1 MKKHKESIFE
11 LSLLEAWTPPDEAGA
26 PVAVIATTYE
36 FDPHLW
42 EFELMPRFLGLET
55 DVHEDVDPFWIEHE
69 TRLAELS
76 CAAVLVDGSNLSKNT
91 KSPLWDQIGVYVKRG
106 ILHSK
111 IVLLQWEH
119 CVRIVVGSANLTKSG
134 YRFNYE
140 LFYVLDFKNDT
151 NSPPRALLLSFI
163 EAIRHIAKHTSDE
176 LLKHDPA
183 RQRLF
188 EALKNCQLSVAQWN
202 KMPGSYR
209 PRADFKLEA
218 ILIEPG
224 LPRQNNNLIAQLFK
238 AWGNQKASWIRIMSP
253 FWDSPESGSKY
264 SPMTALLPHLQSG
277 LVADFVCSGEWI
289 RPEKEAEINMPQ
301 MVVKQIL
308 QKTEDVCFCPVIKDK
323 DRVPNSDKRNLHA
336 KSLMLYNNVTD
347 SQILYVGSSNF
358 TKRGTGM
365 VSANY
370 ESGVA
375 LVRRNYTVN
384 DLDALL
390 PGTSQNISLDAK
402 QIHYK
407 KLLDQGKEELESYS
421 SYPSFDIL
429 AEYDAGKK
437 ALIVNVFSDSSLP
450 SHHLAIIRLDS
461 DSRAQVSD
469 LLLSFSPGKASP
481 YPIKKILE
489 YIPMVLE
496 LKWGENHSVLI
507 PVQVKA
513 RHELPY
519 PEALRN
525 IALDDLLDYLA
536 SSRPVWKFSR
546 QRIMSKG
553 SGGDIYDPHKIVNTQ
568 GYMTSQVKRFS
579 KAMAGLRRRMTDYQS
594 TSMEGL
600 RARFFSPF
608 GPWSLLKAI
617 CHLVNMDIDE
627 NNHLNLVDGSVNPP
641 TASYNLVA
649 FLSTE
654 LLLILKWIPFTKIYQ
669 GPYAPAA
676 KREWQ
681 KMIAQIEKVTS
692 QLARFKEVDV
702 NLQSYIQL
710 VKQEK

>member
-11 LSLLEAWTPPDEAGA
+11 LSLLEAWTPPDEAGT

-36 FDPHLW
+36 FDPRLW
-42 EFELMPRFLGLET
+42 EFELLPRFLGLET
-55 DVHEDVDPFWIEHE
+55 DVLEDIDPFWIEHE

-76 CAAVLVDGSNLSKNT
+76 CAAVLVDGSNLSRNT

-119 CVRIVVGSANLTKSG
+119 CVRIIVGSANLTEPG
-134 YRFNYE
+134 HRFNYE
-140 LFYVLDFKNDT
+140 LFYVLDFKNDP

-163 EAIRHIAKHTSDE
+163 EAIRHIAKHTSDG

-183 RQRLF
+183 RQRLL
-188 EALKNCQLSVAQWN
+188 EALKNCQSSVAQWN
-202 KMPGSYR
+202 KMPGIYR

-218 ILIEPG
+218 ILIEPE
-224 LPRQNNNLIAQLFK
+224 LPRQNNNLIAQLLK
-238 AWGNQKASWIRIMSP
+238 AWGNQKIIWMWIMSP
-253 FWDSPESGSKY
+253 FWDSPESSSKH
-264 SPMTALLPHLQSG
+264 SPMTALLPHLKSDT
-277 LVADFVCSGEWI
+277 VVNFICSGEWI
-289 RPEKEAEINMPQ
+289 RPEKKAEVNMPS
-301 MVVKQIL
+301 MIVEQIL
-308 QKTEDVCFCPVIKDK
+308 QKTEDVCFRPVIKDK
-323 DRVPNSDKRNLHA
+323 DRAPNSDKRNLHA
-336 KSLMLYNNVTD
+336 KSVMLYNSDTN
-347 SQILYVGSSNF
+347 SHILYVGSSNF

-370 ESGVA
+370 ESGIAVI
-375 LVRRNYTVN
+375 RRNDNGDDLN
-384 DLDALL
+384 DLL
-390 PGTSQNISLDAK
+390 PGTSQDFSLDIK
-402 QIHYK
+402 EIHH
-407 KLLDQGKEELESYS
+407 KLLDQGAEELEAYNA
-421 SYPSFDIL
+421 YPSFDIL

-437 ALIVNVFSDSSLP
+437 ALTVSVFSDSNLP

-461 DSRAQVSD
+461 DNRAQVSEQ
-469 LLLSFSPGKASP
+469 LLAFSPGKASP

-489 YIPMVLE
+489 YIPTVLE

-519 PEALRN
+519 PEALQN

-546 QRIMSKG
+546 QRTMSKS
-553 SGGDIYDPHKIVNTQ
+553 SGGDMYDPHKIVNTQ

-617 CHLVNMDIDE
+617 CRLVNMDIDE
-627 NNHLNLVDGSVNPP
+627 NNHLNLVDDSISPSIS
-641 TASYNLVA
+641 SYNLVA

-669 GPYAPAA
+669 GSHVPTA

-692 QLARFKEVDV
+692 QLVLFKEVDA
-702 NLQSYIQL
+702 NLQSYVQL